1 MEKDKRYSYGTVRE
15 IREDVDETRTVSF
28 TASTS
33 TRDSHGTVLNQ
44 ENWTLERF
52 NSNPIIGY
60 QHNVYGNACGDDDP
74 DDIIG
79 KGRAFVENGQL
90 VVDITYDGTHEGGT
104 GNEKAEKIFQKVKKG
119 FINAVSV
126 GFEPIGIGNFG
137 EGDQAEGQANQ
148 TYHFAG
154 QDLLEISNV
163 NLPSN
168 AESVKKA
175 LRTQTTEALIFVHR
189 ELGISFSEIE
199 KMTVEDIL
207 MALDNRRTSPVIVPF
222 IQTEPYIDNVVTT
235 TTTTATVEI
244 ETEEKGNKIKDLKL
258 KHEHLNIQKGW
269 ISGN

>member
-60 QHNVYGNACGDDDP
+60 QHNVYGNACGEDDP

-79 KGRAFVENGQL
+79 KGRAFVEDGKL
-90 VVDITYDGTHEGGT
+90 ITDITFDGTHKGGT

-126 GFEPIGIGNFG
+126 GFQPTGIGSFG
-137 EGDQAEGQANQ
+137 EGDQAEGQADQ
-148 TYHFAG
+148 TYHFDG
-154 QDLLEISNV
+154 QELLEISLV
-163 NLPSN
+163 NIPSN

-175 LRTQTTEALIFVHR
+175 LRTQTTEALLFVHR
-189 ELGISFSEIE
+189 ELNISFSEIE

-207 MALDNRRTSPVIVPF
+207 KALDNRNKPVVIIPVA
-222 IQTEPYIDNVVTT
+222 E
-235 TTTTATVEI
+235 TVNNGASSTVSWGSAEI
-244 ETEEKGNKIKDLKL
+244 ESKEKSVDNIKDLKL
-258 KHEHLNIQKGW
+258 KHEHLNIKKGW